1 MPMAYSDKQLEEAVS
16 HVQGEWMLLADM
28 ASLLPQGRDRT
39 LAEVA
44 ALEATFVHARCLV
57 NFCSG
62 GYAGNR
68 NPADI
73 QPANFLGVDWWPR
86 DGQFDRKLRGRL
98 RGQPGR
104 AAPVVAACAGQ
115 GTCDLVGRLP
125 CP

>member
-1 MPMAYSDKQLEEAVS
+1 MPMAYSDKQIEEAVS

-86 DGQFDRKLRGRL
+86 DEQFDRKLRGRL
-98 RGQPGR
+98 RLVNQP
-104 AAPVVAACAGQ
+104 CS
-115 GTCDLVGRLP
+115 TCRGSVCWTRNL
-125 CP
+125 